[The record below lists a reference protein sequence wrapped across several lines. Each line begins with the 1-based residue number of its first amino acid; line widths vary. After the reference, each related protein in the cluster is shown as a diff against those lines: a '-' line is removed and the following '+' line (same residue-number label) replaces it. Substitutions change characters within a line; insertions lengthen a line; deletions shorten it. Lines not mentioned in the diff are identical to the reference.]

1 MSLISHIEDFDLKDQ
16 RVFIRAD
23 LNVPIK
29 DGKVADDYRIM
40 NALPTIRYAL
50 DQGAK
55 VILASHLGRPEGPD
69 SKLSLAPVADVLSE
83 ILDVDVFFTPEL
95 LSDVPFV
102 VSPSLKKN
110 QLILLENLRFHPGEK
125 SNDINLAKELAKN
138 VDIYVND
145 AFGVCHRKHASLSA
159 LPGCVSKKCIGYLIQ
174 KEMEMLDR
182 VRDNPIHP
190 LTVVLG
196 GAKVKDKFKVILKL
210 IDHIDQ
216 LVIGGAMAYVFLKA
230 QGYNLGNTKAALEEL
245 SLAQELM
252 ERMQVR
258 KKKLYLPLD
267 HMVVPDVHRVD
278 LLKSTESAHLPD
290 AWCAVD
296 IGPQTCEYFS
306 KAFETAKTIFW
317 NGPMGLFEIPDYA
330 TGTRTIA
337 ENIGQ
342 CQSAFRVVGGGDSA
356 RAIFHFSLDKGFD
369 HISTGGGASLAYI
382 QGSELPG
389 LQNLESHERP
399 EAVV

>member
-55 VILASHLGRPEGPD
+55 VILARHLGRPEKQD
-69 SKLSLAPVADVLSE
+69 VKLSLAPVADTLSE
-83 ILDVDVFFTPEL
+83 VLDIDVFFADEL
-95 LSDVPFV
+95 LSDVPLA

-125 SNDINLAKELAKN
+125 LNDIKLAKELAKN
-138 VDIYVND
+138 LDIYVND

-174 KEMEMLDR
+174 KEMEMLDQ
-182 VRDNPIHP
+182 VRNNPAHP

-196 GAKVKDKFKVILKL
+196 GAKVKDKFNVVLNL
-210 IDHIDQ
+210 IDHIDH

-230 QGYNLGNTKAALEEL
+230 RGYSLGNTKVVMEDL

-252 ERMQVR
+252 ERMQFR

-278 LLKSTESAHLPD
+278 LLTVTPD
-290 AWCAVD
+290 PHVPDSWHAVD
-296 IGPQTCEYFS
+296 IGPQTCKYFS

-317 NGPMGLFEIPDYA
+317 NGPMGLFEISDYA
-330 TGTRTIA
+330 IGTRTIA
-337 ENIGQ
+337 ENIGK
-342 CQSAFRVVGGGDSA
+342 CLSAFRVAGGGDSA
-356 RAIFHFSLDKGFD
+356 RAIFNFSLENGFD
-369 HISTGGGASLAYI
+369 HVSTGGGASLVYI
-382 QGSELPG
+382 QGGELPG
-389 LQNLESHERP
+389 LQSLKSYERP

>member
-1 MSLISHIEDFDLKDQ
+1 MSLISHIEDFDLKNQ

-55 VILASHLGRPEGPD
+55 VILASHLGRPEKPD
-69 SKLSLAPVADVLSE
+69 VKLSLAPVADTLSE
-83 ILDVDVFFTPEL
+83 VLDIDVFFAPEL
-95 LSDVPFV
+95 LSDVPLIL
-102 VSPSLKKN
+102 SPSLKQN

-125 SNDINLAKELAKN
+125 LNDVHLAKELAKN

-159 LPGCVSKKCIGYLIQ
+159 LPECLSKKCIGYLIQ
-174 KEMEMLDR
+174 REMEMLDR
-182 VRDNPIHP
+182 VRNNPVRP

-196 GAKVKDKFKVILKL
+196 GAKVKDKFNMVLKL
-210 IDHIDQ
+210 IDHIDH

-230 QGYNLGNTKAALEEL
+230 QGYHLGNTKTALEDL
-245 SLAQELM
+245 SLAKELI

-267 HMVVPDVHRVD
+267 HVVAPDIHRVD
-278 LLKSTESAHLPD
+278 LLTHTQDAHVPD

-296 IGPQTCEYFS
+296 IGPQTCRYFS

-317 NGPMGLFEIPDYA
+317 NGPMGLFEIPEYA
-330 TGTRTIA
+330 AGTRTIA
-337 ENIGQ
+337 ESIGK
-342 CQSAFRVVGGGDSA
+342 CLSTFRVVGGGDSA
-356 RAIFHFSLDKGFD
+356 RAVFQFSLDKGFD
-369 HISTGGGASLAYI
+369 HVSTGGGASLAYI

-389 LQNLESHERP
+389 FKSLESHKRP
-399 EAVV
+399 EAVI

>member
-1 MSLISHIEDFDLKDQ
+1 MSLVSKIEDLDLKDQ

-55 VILASHLGRPEGPD
+55 IILASHLGRPEKPD
-69 SKLSLAPVADVLSE
+69 VRWSLSPVADILSE
-83 ILDVDVFFTPEL
+83 ILDIDVFFADEL
-95 LSDVPFV
+95 LSDVPLV
-102 VSPSLKKN
+102 LSPSLKKN

-125 SNDINLAKELAKN
+125 LNDVNLAKELAKN
-138 VDIYVND
+138 VDVYVND
-145 AFGVCHRKHASLSA
+145 AFGVCHRKHTSLSA
-159 LPGCVSKKCIGYLIQ
+159 LPECVPKKCIGFLIQ

-182 VRDNPIHP
+182 VRSNPVRP

-196 GAKVKDKFKVILKL
+196 GAKVKDKFNVVLNL
-210 IDHIDQ
+210 IDHIDH
-216 LVIGGAMAYVFLKA
+216 LVVGGAMAYVFLKA
-230 QGYNLGNTKAALEEL
+230 QGYNLGNTKVALDDL
-245 SLAQELM
+245 SLAQELI
-252 ERMQVR
+252 ERMKMR

-267 HMVVPDVHRVD
+267 HMVVPDIHRVD
-278 LLKSTESAHLPD
+278 LLTNTQSAHVPD
-290 AWCAVD
+290 SWCAVD
-296 IGPQTCEYFS
+296 IGPQTCKYFS
-306 KAFETAKTIFW
+306 EAFETANTIFW
-317 NGPMGLFEIPDYA
+317 NGPMGLFEIPNYA
-330 TGTRTIA
+330 VGTRTIA

-342 CQSAFRVVGGGDSA
+342 CLSAFRVVGGGDSA
-356 RAIFHFSLDKGFD
+356 RAIFHFSLEKGFD
-369 HISTGGGASLAYI
+369 HVSTGGGASLAYI

-389 LQNLESHERP
+389 LQSLESHKRS